1 MAGDWLIS
9 PLERWVALVARRPW
23 LALLLLTIATLVLG
37 WVAIDRFHMN
47 SNLSPQVIIDI
58 EHLDPGVEF
67 LPLHCGCAGIKSQK
81 QLPTEEKCRPT
92 NQQCQP
98 TRKHRALIAGK

>member
-47 SNLSPQVIIDI
+47 SNLSDLIRQ
-58 EHLDPGVEF
+58 E
-67 LPLHCGCAGIKSQK
+67 ASTW
-81 QLPTEEKCRPT
+81 TE
-92 NQQCQP
+92 
-98 TRKHRALIAGK
+98 RK